1 MAATET
7 AAAPAAET
15 AAAPKSPGVM
25 MPLLAVFILMP
36 ALAYGLTTYVLIP
49 KLRGALPA
57 AEEASEAKPGGKKA
71 EAKAETKGAKPAEAA
86 KKAAPAET
94 AKKEGKEGE
103 ASFEFKDV
111 IVNLSGAMGTRY
123 LKTSFTASG
132 SSAKLP
138 ELMAANQ
145 KKMLDVTIT
154 VLSARTLNDLDEPT
168 AKNAIREEL
177 VARFNQVLGA
187 ELVEEIFFS
196 EFVIQ

>member
-7 AAAPAAET
+7 APAPAAEN
-15 AAAPKSPGVM
+15 AAAPPKSPGVM
-25 MPLLAVFILMP
+25 LPLLAVFVLMP

-57 AEEASEAKPGGKKA
+57 AEESADAKKG
-71 EAKAETKGAKPAEAA
+71 EAKAEAKGAKPAEAP
-86 KKAAPAET
+86 KKAEGG
-94 AKKEGKEGE
+94 KKEGGGAE

-111 IVNLSGAMGTRY
+111 IVNLSGALGTRY

-132 SSAKLP
+132 SNAKLP
-138 ELMAANQ
+138 ELMTANQ
-145 KKMLDVTIT
+145 KKMLDVAIT

-177 VARFNQVLGA
+177 AARFNQVLGV
-187 ELVEEIFFS
+187 EMVEEIYFS